1 MTRRNDFLIA
11 QKNRHY
17 IEMLLRGDKSY
28 EFKPEIENITELQ
41 EFIKGLF
48 EITDEFN
55 IKEKQPSKDKLK
67 EHLTEVK
74 DYVVDNVGQNSK
86 LVEDIDIEIRNQ
98 SADIATHTSFYDD
111 LLKLRA
117 AITQVE

>member
-1 MTRRNDFLIA
+1 MIA

-17 IEMLLRGDKSY
+17 IEMLLRGDNSY
-28 EFKPEIENITELQ
+28 EFKPEIENISELQ

>member
-1 MTRRNDFLIA
+1 MIA

-17 IEMLLRGDKSY
+17 IEMLLRGDNIY

-55 IKEKQPSKDKLK
+55 IKEKQPSKDKSK